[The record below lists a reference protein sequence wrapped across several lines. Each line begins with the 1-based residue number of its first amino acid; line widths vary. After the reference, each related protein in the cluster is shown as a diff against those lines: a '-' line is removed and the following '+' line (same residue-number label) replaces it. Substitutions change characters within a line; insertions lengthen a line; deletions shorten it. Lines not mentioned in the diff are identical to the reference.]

1 MATRVRQRKDSD
13 ADSVGSAASEPVIT
27 RSRSTTPFTLRS
39 QCTRHGSECPEGHGM
54 NFRNRLKVSPR
65 SSSKKSPRKNVIGT
79 HESIIKNLARTYEA
93 QHPLGHPDYPV
104 SSKTSPRKK
113 LRNHTSDYSSAE
125 EEEARRKDDLCTT
138 SSIFASTPP
147 PISLKTTPLK
157 RSTEKTD
164 FTYAKSY
171 SYRTEVTPERVIC
184 MPNMTRRSIERCHGV
199 VFSSPELRFGSVG
212 KSTDIN
218 TNYANG
224 HESDLELDD
233 KEPYQLKTPPRSYS
247 SAAYCFS
254 SFAYSKLRGMMFGL
268 AWWIYLI
275 TCYSLLLDTFVLQS
289 QGIVKLRDFCRQRV
303 KINRN
308 LLMLFL
314 FLPLC
319 FFAGGMLYSALHA
332 FNFRTEDKP
341 PNTIVNPLPSQESF
355 PPSSTY
361 PNLLLDSPS
370 SSNLFPPSHLNPSS
384 DSSATSNHLPSS
396 LNPLVDIPSSS
407 VNSIVDL
414 PSLTLNPITASL
426 HLFDDPILQDIKNEW
441 RLTKDALLTLKQKV
455 NNHDGKMSDV
465 VSQVGLFQKQLLSV
479 STAQIRDHAASSEI
493 LEGLVDAKLTNLI
506 TFLSEKTRL
515 DVDKITAIVSL
526 LNKALEEVKELKEWK
541 RTAEEK
547 HEKWDSDLSELQH
560 RMNGIGSLSSQMG
573 ISVEEAIKRWELDSK
588 PALIQKIKEEL
599 LAEIGVQIK
608 LINADSG
615 RGLSKEEVEQL
626 IRSALGVYDSD
637 KTGLADFALEP
648 AGGVVL
654 STRCTE
660 TYNSHRPRLSIWGFS
675 LWSEPNNPRVVIQ
688 PGIVPGQCWSFRG
701 FDGYLV
707 IQLSRKIIPKA
718 FTLEHIPRSLAPDGQ
733 IDSAPRNFT
742 VYGLTREVDIA
753 GVELGHYTYDNL
765 GTPLQSFQVQARNSG
780 AFSIVELRI
789 HSNYGNL
796 NYTCLYRFR
805 VHGQVA

>member
-1 MATRVRQRKDSD
+1 MATRARPRKDSD

-54 NFRNRLKVSPR
+54 NFRNRLKFSPR
-65 SSSKKSPRKNVIGT
+65 SNSKKSPRKNVIGT
-79 HESIIKNLARTYEA
+79 HGSIIKNLARNLEA

-104 SSKTSPRKK
+104 SSKTSSREK

-138 SSIFASTPP
+138 SSTFASTPP
-147 PISLKTTPLK
+147 PINLKTTPLK
-157 RSTEKTD
+157 RSAEKTD
-164 FTYAKSY
+164 YTYAKSY
-171 SYRTEVTPERVIC
+171 SYRTKVTPERVIC

-199 VFSSPELRFGSVG
+199 GFSSPELRFGSVG
-212 KSTDIN
+212 KSADIN

-233 KEPYQLKTPPRSYS
+233 KEPYQLKTPPRTYS

-254 SFAYSKLRGMMFGL
+254 SVAYSKMRGMMFSL

-275 TCYSLLLDTFVLQS
+275 TCYSLLLDTCVLQS
-289 QGIVKLRDFCRQRV
+289 RGITKLRDFCRQRI

-319 FFAGGMLYSALHA
+319 FFAGGLLYSALHV

-341 PNTIVNPLPSQESF
+341 PNTKVNPLPSQESF

-361 PNLLLDSPS
+361 SNLLLDSPS
-370 SSNLFPPSHLNPSS
+370 SSNLFPPSSLNPSS
-384 DSSATSNHLPSS
+384 DSSATSNHFSSS
-396 LNPLVDIPSSS
+396 LNPLVDISSPSVS
-407 VNSIVDL
+407 SIVEL
-414 PSLTLNPITASL
+414 PPSTTSPITAPL
-426 HLFDDPILQDIKNEW
+426 HLVDDPVLQNIKNEW
-441 RLTKDALLTLKQKV
+441 KLTKDALLTLKQKI
-455 NNHDGKMSDV
+455 NNYDGKMSDV
-465 VSQVGLFQKQLLSV
+465 VTQVGLFQLVSLSATQV
-479 STAQIRDHAASSEI
+479 RDHAASSEI

-506 TFLSEKTRL
+506 TSLSEKNRL
-515 DVDKITAIVSL
+515 DVDKIAATVSL

-541 RTAEEK
+541 RAAEEK

-573 ISVEEAIKRWELDSK
+573 IGVEEAIKRWELNSK

-599 LAEIGVQIK
+599 LNEIGLQIK
-608 LINADSG
+608 LLNDDSG
-615 RGLSKEEVEQL
+615 QGLGKDEVEQL
-626 IRSALGVYDSD
+626 IHSALGVYDSD
-637 KTGLADFALEP
+637 KTGLADYALEP

-707 IQLSRKIIPKA
+707 IQLSRKIIPTA

-742 VYGLTREVDIA
+742 VYGLTKEVDIA

-765 GTPLQSFQVQARNSG
+765 GTPLQSFQVQARSSE